1 MFMFLL
7 ESWTSKCLKHHIT
20 IPSKGEKCFQNY
32 EKKKKPP
39 KQIQTHLAYEKG
51 SELHL

>member
-1 MFMFLL
+1 MLL
-7 ESWTSKCLKHHIT
+7 ELW
-20 IPSKGEKCFQNY
+20 
-32 EKKKKPP
+32 KKKKPP